1 MKRRTFILSSI
12 AGIGAL
18 SSLDR
23 LIASPH
29 LQQRAVDIAIITG
42 GDIAKNV
49 RAAVEAMGG
58 MARFVPKGAIVFLK
72 PNMSFPNPPE
82 MGTTT
87 HPEVIRAVAQLC
99 LDAGAKR
106 VIAADFPMGR
116 AAQCFE
122 RSGMNA
128 LAASMKELTFVE
140 IKEQA
145 QFETIELPLGQ
156 EVKTLDVPRLLRK
169 ADVFINLP
177 TAKVHSATTV
187 SFGLKNLMG
196 LFWDRRRFHVDFNL
210 HNAIAD
216 LATVLKPQLTI
227 LDGTYLLLTNGPQGP
242 GKTEQANTIIAGI
255 DPLAVDAAG
264 CGIGMWNG
272 RSTAPGDVKHLALA
286 SERGLGSID
295 LSGMNVQRQTIG

>member
-1 MKRRTFILSSI
+1 MKRRTFILSSL

-18 SSLDR
+18 SNLEN
-23 LIASPH
+23 LLASPR
-29 LQQRAVDIAIITG
+29 LQQQAPDIAIISG
-42 GDIAKNV
+42 ADIAKNV
-49 RAAVEAMGG
+49 QAAVEALGG
-58 MARFVPKGAIVFLK
+58 ISRFVPKGSVVFLK
-72 PNMSFPNPPE
+72 PNMSFPNPPD

-145 QFETIELPLGQ
+145 QFESIEVPLGQ
-156 EVKTLDVPRLLRK
+156 EVKTLEVPRILRK

-216 LATVLKPQLTI
+216 LATVLTPQLTL

-242 GKTEQANTIIAGI
+242 GKTAQANTIVAGI

-264 CGIGMWNG
+264 CGLGLWNG
-272 RSTAPGDVKHLALA
+272 RSTAPGDVKHIALA
-286 SERGLGSID
+286 AERGLGRID
-295 LSGMNVQRQTIG
+295 LDGMRVHRQTIG